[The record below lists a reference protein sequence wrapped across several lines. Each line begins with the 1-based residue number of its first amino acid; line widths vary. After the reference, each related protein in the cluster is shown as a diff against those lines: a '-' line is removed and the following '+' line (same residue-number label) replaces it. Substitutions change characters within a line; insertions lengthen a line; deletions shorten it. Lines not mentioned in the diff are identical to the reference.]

1 MPGKAPAAPRQGA
14 RLCRAPALALRQ
26 RQAGRRLTARDIIL
40 RESVMF
46 RLWACCAFGLIAAAA
61 APPAA
66 AQPQPNAVA
75 RCLQLA
81 AIYERHVGKN
91 AAHPLPSMPVDISV
105 AIERCRQGQA
115 DGGVALLEAALRA
128 QGFRL

>member
-1 MPGKAPAAPRQGA
+1 MF
-14 RLCRAPALALRQ
+14 
-26 RQAGRRLTARDIIL
+26 RRL
-40 RESVMF
+40 
-46 RLWACCAFGLIAAAA
+46 ACCAFALFVAAATL
-61 APPAA
+61 PAA
-66 AQPQPNAVA
+66 AQPQQNAVA

-115 DGGVALLEAALRA
+115 DGAVEKLEAALRA
-128 QGFRL
+128 RGFRV